1 MRVCIKKLNITKEL
15 IFFVG
20 WVLKFDFKSSLIFW
34 KKKIFFSQK
43 MLNLI
48 GKNLTFFAYHNNL
61 QPVDRLKIFVF
72 CQYYFI
78 FCLFWVL
85 SWNSLS
91 YFPFFIWFLSHH
103 SSMSN
108 FQVHLNFFGANWFG
122 FVENLPVVEL
132 NHRLNKNN
140 DAFLRTTCISF
151 FLD

>member
-20 WVLKFDFKSSLIFW
+20 WVLKFDFKSSLI
-34 KKKIFFSQK
+34 FSQK

-91 YFPFFIWFLSHH
+91 YFPFFIWFFKSSFLYEQLSGASEFFWSKLIWFCWEFAGCRIE
-103 SSMSN
+103 SSLKQEQWCFS
-108 FQVHLNFFGANWFG
+108 
-122 FVENLPVVEL
+122 
-132 NHRLNKNN
+132 
-140 DAFLRTTCISF
+140 
-151 FLD
+151 